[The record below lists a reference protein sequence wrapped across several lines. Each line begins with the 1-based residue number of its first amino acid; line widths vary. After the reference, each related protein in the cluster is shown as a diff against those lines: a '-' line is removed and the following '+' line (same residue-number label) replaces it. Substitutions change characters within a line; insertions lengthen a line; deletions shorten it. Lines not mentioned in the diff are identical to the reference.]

1 MAHGSGEGS
10 NAQQDTRTMS
20 EQYAMMMI
28 KNPRFGDTLLSR
40 INRSLKERILRNS
53 SINGPNMAQVDIIM
67 QAQPPK
73 LSKNRHKSVPR
84 QPKVSMVE
92 NSP

>member
-1 MAHGSGEGS
+1 
-10 NAQQDTRTMS
+10 MS

-53 SINGPNMAQVDIIM
+53 SINGPNMAQVDILM
-67 QAQPPK
+67 QAQPK
-73 LSKNRHKSVPR
+73 LSKNRNKSVPR
-84 QPKVSMVE
+84 
-92 NSP
+92 